1 MERAKHM
8 KHRPSVFSWWI
19 LWCVGNNLVS
29 VAFIFQLLM
38 KLNYAQ
44 NKYIYTYTY
53 FMYIFIKQ
61 DLTIWNV
68 KIPYMNI

>member
-1 MERAKHM
+1 
-8 KHRPSVFSWWI
+8 
-19 LWCVGNNLVS
+19 
-29 VAFIFQLLM
+29 M

-44 NKYIYTYTY
+44 NKYIYIYTYTY

>member
-1 MERAKHM
+1 
-8 KHRPSVFSWWI
+8 
-19 LWCVGNNLVS
+19 
-29 VAFIFQLLM
+29 M

-53 FMYIFIKQ
+53 FMYIFIKK